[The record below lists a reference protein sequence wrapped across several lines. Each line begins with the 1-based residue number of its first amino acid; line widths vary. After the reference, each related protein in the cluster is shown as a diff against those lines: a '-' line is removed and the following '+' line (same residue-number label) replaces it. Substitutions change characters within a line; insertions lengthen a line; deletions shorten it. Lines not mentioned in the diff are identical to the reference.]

1 MGFDV
6 AETDRLLTTTRS
18 VRRRLDR
25 TRPVDIDLLK
35 RCLEIAVQAPTG
47 SKLEDWRWLVVTDP
61 VQRQRIG
68 EIYADASM
76 RYLEWWRFTEPDLD
90 ESSPAVVSA
99 RVLWEHLDEVPALM
113 FPCFRRHGWH
123 RSNPNRPFVE
133 ASVYGSIFPAVWSF
147 QLACHFRGLGS
158 CLITGHLNNE
168 QAVADILGLPDDIG
182 PGRHG
187 RRRPPQIRR
196 LSFGDTREPRH
207 PSAHSSRISK
217 WQPVPWGSW
226 TER

>member
-1 MGFDV
+1 MGFDL

-68 EIYADASM
+68 EVYADASM
-76 RYLEWWRFTEPDLD
+76 RYLEWWRFGEPDLD

-113 FPCFRRHGWH
+113 FRAFSGTAGTVR
-123 RSNPNRPFVE
+123 
-133 ASVYGSIFPAVWSF
+133 
-147 QLACHFRGLGS
+147 
-158 CLITGHLNNE
+158 
-168 QAVADILGLPDDIG
+168 
-182 PGRHG
+182 
-187 RRRPPQIRR
+187 IRIVR
-196 LSFGDTREPRH
+196 
-207 PSAHSSRISK
+207 SSRRACMARSSPLCGASSS
-217 WQPVPWGSW
+217 PVTPVVLA
-226 TER
+226 RA